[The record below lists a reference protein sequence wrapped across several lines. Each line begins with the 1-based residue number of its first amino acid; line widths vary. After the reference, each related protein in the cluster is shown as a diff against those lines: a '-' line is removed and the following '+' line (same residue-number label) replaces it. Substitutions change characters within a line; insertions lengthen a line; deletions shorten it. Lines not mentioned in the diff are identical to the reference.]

1 MKLLDIFK
9 RNKKPSRRRL
19 PSYRGFDAAKTGRL
33 FAGWST
39 TGESIDTDIKAG
51 LSSLRSRSRDQF
63 LNNDFA
69 RRYVEMVRSN
79 VVGPKG
85 IVFQSSVLDENG
97 NVDRNDSNAI
107 EAAFNDWAKKEH
119 CDLEEHICFK
129 EKQRQAV
136 GTTAIDGEILVRTY
150 TGASYGKYGFMIQHL
165 DASLLNEQY
174 SRTLPAGGFIRMGI
188 EYDER
193 KRVVAYHLLVN
204 SDTAADTNWNGKRYT
219 RVPADQILHVYDPVQ
234 SGQSRGY
241 PWLSTGLDSM
251 KMLDAYFE
259 AALTAARAG
268 AAKMGFIHSPEGS
281 SYGGDGEDADGAV
294 ISDFES
300 GVIEQLPEGMN
311 FTPFDPKYPHE
322 QFDSFTKVFLQRV
335 ASGGGVSYSGLSGDL
350 EGVNFSSIR
359 AGVLEEREMWKAR
372 QEWFI
377 EAYCRPIFER
387 WLSAALL
394 GGHIRSFGHPLPA
407 SKYEKFRK
415 STWQARR
422 WAWVDPSKDTNSRI
436 AQIENYMTTVSAVI
450 REQGGDPDEVFQE
463 RAKEKQR
470 MAELGITESEV
481 VESV

>member
-1 MKLLDIFK
+1 MKLFDIFK
-9 RNKKPSRRRL
+9 RNKKPARRMHQ
-19 PSYRGFDAAKTGRL
+19 SYRGFDAAKSGRL

-39 TGESIDTDIKAG
+39 SGESIDSDIQSG
-51 LSSLRSRSRDQF
+51 LASLRARSRDQF

-79 VVGPKG
+79 IVGPNG
-85 IVFQSSVLDENG
+85 VGFQSAVVDLDG

-107 EAAFNDWAKKEH
+107 EAAFTDWARAEN
-119 CDLEEHICFK
+119 CDLEERVCWK
-129 EKQRQAV
+129 EKQRQAA
-136 GTTAIDGEILVRTY
+136 GTVAIDGDVLVRTY
-150 TGASYGKYGFMIQHL
+150 TGPSYGKYGFMIQHL
-165 DASLLNEQY
+165 DASLLNEQHN
-174 SRTLPAGGFIRMGI
+174 RTLPGGNFIRMGI
-188 EYDER
+188 EYDGR
-193 KRVVAYHLLVN
+193 NRVVAYHLLVN
-204 SDTAADTNWNGKRYT
+204 GNTSSDSTWNGKRYT
-219 RVPADQILHVYDPVQ
+219 RVLASEIVHLYDPVQ

-241 PWLSTGLDSM
+241 PWLSTGLGSM

-268 AAKMGFIHSPEGS
+268 AAKMGFIHSQDGASYEGEGTDS
-281 SYGGDGEDADGAV
+281 DGAV

-300 GVIEQLPEGMN
+300 GVIEQLPDGMN

-377 EAYCRPIFER
+377 EGYCRPIFER
-387 WLSAALL
+387 WLTAALL
-394 GGHIRSFGHPLPA
+394 GGHIKSFGHSLPA
-407 SKYEKFRK
+407 SKEEKFRRA
-415 STWQARR
+415 TWQGRR
-422 WAWVDPSKDTNSRI
+422 WAWVDPSKDTNSRVT
-436 AQIENYMTTVSAVI
+436 QIENTLTTASAVI

-463 RAKEKQR
+463 RAKEKKR
-470 MAELGITESEV
+470 LAELGLTEQEAIGSE
-481 VESV
+481 